1 MKKFLLIIAGICLFS
16 TASLAQ
22 NKSVRGA
29 VLDETGLPIP
39 GAFVLQQGTGN
50 GVMTDIDGNYE
61 IKVPEGA
68 VLVVSCMGYLEQQ
81 VSVGK
86 ADKYDFRLEVDAL
99 LMEEAV
105 VVGYGTQK
113 AKDLTAP
120 IVNVKGDE
128 LNKQISGSAISAL
141 QGKASGVRIIQSGAP
156 GAAPAVTIRGT
167 GSIGSYATPLYVVD
181 GVFVDNISFIS
192 TSDIEEM
199 TVLKDASAAAIYG
212 VRAANGV
219 ILITTKKGRMNHTD
233 ISYDGYA
240 GLQVPVNVM
249 KLANRD
255 QYVEI
260 LNEAFS
266 SDASYVPKNAS
277 DYPAST
283 DWYAALL
290 RNALTHSHSLDV
302 SGATEKTNYSFGLN
316 YYYQDGIMN
325 VDNNYERVNFR
336 GRIDQRVKD
345 WLTLG
350 MNALVSDYK
359 RKDPNSGAFA
369 QAFVNPPVY
378 PIYNDANTDAY
389 PVKFDSPQRYGFGG
403 SYGNPFAAIY
413 YADNSTKGLNLV
425 FSTYAEV
432 KMLQDKLNF
441 RTAYNLDYQGYK
453 SESYTTEHMVYGT
466 QGVGI
471 SSMRKTYGLRRK
483 QIIDNTLTY
492 ADSKGKHSFS
502 AMLGQSTRIEKLHGL
517 TGSATDI
524 PDIDAQ
530 SRYIGLGSA
539 KDIAVSDLNPGPY
552 TYHGLSFFS
561 RGTWNYNDTYLAT
574 LTFRADASSK
584 YQEKWGFFPS
594 IGLGWVL
601 SEEGFM
607 KSAPAFEYLKLR
619 ASWGLLG
626 NDNVPANSASIV
638 GKSGYSASA
647 VWNGVLVD
655 GVGAQTVYQNYLK
668 WEIVD
673 EFDLGVDFAFLHS
686 RLSGALDY
694 YNRTTHNV
702 VFYVPIA
709 TGGGTTELLAN
720 NGTVRNSGLELELS
734 WNDKISKDLSY
745 NIGLNLTT
753 VNNKVIALQGRD
765 YIPGAAVRG
774 NYSTRTVVG
783 YPIGAFWGYEI
794 DGVYTSTK
802 DAMLSEVTQTI
813 MAAGYF
819 KYKDQNGDKKIDD
832 EDLTYLGTPIPK
844 LQTGLDFGLNW
855 KNLDVS
861 LSLYGQFG
869 NKILNAK
876 RMNRGVFSDGNYDLN
891 FYENRW
897 SKDNPSNTYPSSE
910 AYGNAYTQRAN
921 DFFVEPGWFIRI
933 QNIQAGYTFTDF
945 GKLNFLNSA
954 RIYLAAQR
962 PLSIFTYNGFTTE
975 VGGSPIASGIDTST
989 HPLQAI
995 YTLGVKL
1002 NFK

>member
-668 WEIVD
+668 
-673 EFDLGVDFAFLHS
+673 
-686 RLSGALDY
+686 
-694 YNRTTHNV
+694 
-702 VFYVPIA
+702 
-709 TGGGTTELLAN
+709 
-720 NGTVRNSGLELELS
+720 
-734 WNDKISKDLSY
+734 
-745 NIGLNLTT
+745 
-753 VNNKVIALQGRD
+753 
-765 YIPGAAVRG
+765 
-774 NYSTRTVVG
+774 
-783 YPIGAFWGYEI
+783 
-794 DGVYTSTK
+794 
-802 DAMLSEVTQTI
+802 
-813 MAAGYF
+813 
-819 KYKDQNGDKKIDD
+819 
-832 EDLTYLGTPIPK
+832 
-844 LQTGLDFGLNW
+844 
-855 KNLDVS
+855 
-861 LSLYGQFG
+861 
-869 NKILNAK
+869 
-876 RMNRGVFSDGNYDLN
+876 
-891 FYENRW
+891 
-897 SKDNPSNTYPSSE
+897 
-910 AYGNAYTQRAN
+910 
-921 DFFVEPGWFIRI
+921 
-933 QNIQAGYTFTDF
+933 
-945 GKLNFLNSA
+945 
-954 RIYLAAQR
+954 
-962 PLSIFTYNGFTTE
+962 
-975 VGGSPIASGIDTST
+975 
-989 HPLQAI
+989 
-995 YTLGVKL
+995 
-1002 NFK
+1002 